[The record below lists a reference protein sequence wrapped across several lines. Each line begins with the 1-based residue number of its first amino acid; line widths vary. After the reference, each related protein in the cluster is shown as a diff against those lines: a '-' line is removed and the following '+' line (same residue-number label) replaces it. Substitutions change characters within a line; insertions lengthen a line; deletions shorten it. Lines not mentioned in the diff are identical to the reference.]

1 MNSAQDLPSRKIKLN
16 EDCRKR
22 PKTLKLALMEKIKNH
37 LSDSLIRKKIQVW
50 LYWKHPLEGQF
61 YFLLLLT
68 LPQRGSFWQP
78 ITGSVEPEE
87 TLEAA
92 SARELRE
99 ETGLEEAGLPQ
110 ALQKSFEYESRGSRW
125 EEHGFYQK
133 LHAYGVLPPKVRL
146 SPHEHQDYRWV
157 RARTALQMIRYE
169 SNREMFKE
177 LLKKLKI

>member
-1 MNSAQDLPSRKIKLN
+1 MSLARDLFSEDKNN

-22 PKTLKLALMEKIKNH
+22 PKTLKVALMEKVNNH
-37 LSDSLIRKKIQVW
+37 LSGSAIRKKVQVW
-50 LYWKHPLEGQF
+50 LCWQHPIEGEF

-99 ETGLEEAGLPQ
+99 ETGLGEVETPQ
-110 ALQKSFEYESRGSRW
+110 TLDKSFQYESKGFYW
-125 EEHGFYQK
+125 EEHGYYQK
-133 LHAYGVLPPKVRL
+133 LDCQGILPPKVHL
-146 SPHEHQDYRWV
+146 SDHEHQDYRWV
-157 RARTALQMIRYE
+157 RARTALQMIDYE
-169 SNREMFKE
+169 SNREMFKA